1 MLGDLTK
8 TDNRGIM
15 VFWLVL
21 SACTLILRAKK
32 EGSYVFL

>member
-15 VFWLVL
+15 IFQLGL
-21 SACTLILRAKK
+21 PACTLILRAKK